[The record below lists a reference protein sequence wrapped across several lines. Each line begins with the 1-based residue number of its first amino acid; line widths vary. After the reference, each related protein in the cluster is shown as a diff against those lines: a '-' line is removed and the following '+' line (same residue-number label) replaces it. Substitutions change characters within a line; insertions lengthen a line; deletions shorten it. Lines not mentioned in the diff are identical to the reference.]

1 MVTVVGLNHQ
11 GGKHVKEQSLPSAN
25 PAETDWR
32 HRVRSCAP
40 GSFGHRRPTS
50 HRPDPRGT
58 GAAGRPTLAMS
69 HSRPTLVSTVSL
81 SEATFRVALF
91 STSSKRAA
99 LFVSQKPP
107 LDFSYGAAAGFL
119 LLSVLR
125 FLFFLRFKLLLLAH
139 CWLLLLRWCCWW
151 WRQRSRH
158 CSPLPLI
165 LLFRTAHSRARSP
178 YRVCGI
184 RFGCI
189 FTSLEKY
196 NILCVFHHG
205 PRLALLY
212 GYTTASIPLTL
223 ASSLWVVCYA
233 ALAATFR
240 NKNCVD
246 HTTDRSVLP
255 R

>member
-139 CWLLLLRWCCWW
+139 CWLLLLRCCWW
-151 WRQRSRH
+151 WRQRSSTARH
-158 CSPLPLI
+158 C
-165 LLFRTAHSRARSP
+165 H
-178 YRVCGI
+178 
-184 RFGCI
+184 
-189 FTSLEKY
+189 
-196 NILCVFHHG
+196 
-205 PRLALLY
+205 
-212 GYTTASIPLTL
+212 
-223 ASSLWVVCYA
+223 
-233 ALAATFR
+233 
-240 NKNCVD
+240 
-246 HTTDRSVLP
+246 
-255 R
+255 